1 MNGKFGKHWV
11 FLDDKIERFEGF
23 KEISFCKQW
32 WEFKRIYELWSNVK
46 LVTRIEI
53 ET

>member
-1 MNGKFGKHWV
+1 MESLESIGYFWMI
-11 FLDDKIERFEGF
+11 KIERFEGF

-32 WEFKRIYELWSNVK
+32 WESKRIYELWSNVK
-46 LVTRIEI
+46 LATRIEI